1 MKDTKQQSVSPWKSS
16 KGFLKV
22 PNEVLGQ
29 IYSEQIVNRLCG
41 LLYLCIL
48 FHAYFAEAYL
58 VINSKSVLCKR
69 GEWITTYR
77 IIEEKTRIARS
88 CISDLLDILTKEG
101 KITVDK
107 YGRFTCITVC
117 GYNKL
122 MQTSKPEPPPVSVT
136 EHEPIPSLYERIDA
150 AEALN

>member
-1 MKDTKQQSVSPWKSS
+1 MKKSIKQHINPWTST

-22 PNEVLGQ
+22 PNEIIEM
-29 IYSEQIVNRLCG
+29 IYSEQSIDRLSG

-48 FHAYFAEAYL
+48 FHAYFAEAYIIVNL
-58 VINSKSVLCKR
+58 KSVFCKR
-69 GEWITTYR
+69 GEWITTYS
-77 IIEEKTRIARS
+77 IIERKTRIRRN
-88 CISDLLDILTKEG
+88 CIGGLLDILTKEG

-122 MQTSKPEPPPVSVT
+122 MQASKPEPPPVSAT

>member
-1 MKDTKQQSVSPWKSS
+1 M
-16 KGFLKV
+16 
-22 PNEVLGQ
+22 EQ
-29 IYSEQIVNRLCG
+29 IYSDQLISQLCG
-41 LLYLCIL
+41 RLYLCIL
-48 FHAYFAEAYL
+48 HHAYFAEAY
-58 VINSKSVLCKR
+58 IIFKTKSVLCKR
-69 GEWITTYR
+69 GEWITTYS
-77 IIEEKTRIARS
+77 IIAEKTK
-88 CISDLLDILTKEG
+88 ISRCYIGDLLDILTKEG